1 VAQVEVI
8 IGLLAD
14 LILKAALEP
23 GSVGPDGNR
32 SARGA
37 PWGVYPC
44 AGNER
49 WCVITVRND
58 EDWRRF
64 RAAIGDP
71 NWARE
76 RQYETARGRIEAR
89 AEIDRR
95 VSEWTAA
102 RTDRDVTETL
112 QRAGVPAGFMMYAS
126 DMPGDPH
133 LLARG
138 YPQPVDQPGVGAMI
152 FEGPAFHAT
161 SIPEPIV
168 APAPAL
174 GEHTREIC
182 RTILGLEDAEVSK
195 LIAEGVLEDSE
206 SGQS

>member
-1 VAQVEVI
+1 VI

-14 LILKAALEP
+14 LMLKAALEP
-23 GSVGPDGNR
+23 GSVGPQGNQ

-49 WCVITVRND
+49 WCVITVRDDN
-58 EDWRRF
+58 ENDWRRF
-64 RAAIGDP
+64 RAALGDP
-71 NWARE
+71 DWARE

-89 AEIDRR
+89 AELDRR
-95 VSEWTAA
+95 VAEWTSA
-102 RTDRDVTETL
+102 RTDREVTEIL
-112 QRAGVPAGFMMYAS
+112 QWAGVPAGFMMYAS
-126 DMPGDPH
+126 DMPVDPH

-138 YPQPVDQPGVGAMI
+138 YPQQMNQPGVGAMM

-161 SIPEPIV
+161 SIPEAIV
-168 APAPAL
+168 SPAPAL

-182 RTILGLEDAEVSK
+182 RTILRMEDAEVSK
-195 LIAEGVLEDSE
+195 LVAEGVLDE
-206 SGQS
+206 SAGRRN